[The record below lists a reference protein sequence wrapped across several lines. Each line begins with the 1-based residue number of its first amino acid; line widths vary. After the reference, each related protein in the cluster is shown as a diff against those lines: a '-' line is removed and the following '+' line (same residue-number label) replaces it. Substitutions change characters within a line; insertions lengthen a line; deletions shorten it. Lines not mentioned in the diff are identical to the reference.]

1 MKIAIVLGKGGH
13 TRQGIKLA
21 ESLKDYVE
29 LVYIMSKTNELGEK
43 KIRNKKLPGTIIHV
57 DSPRDDPHASK
68 IKSAYRTIKT
78 FFVMLNLLRKHKIA
92 AVASPGSGL
101 TVPVFFAAKV
111 LGLYT
116 FYIESLSRIKELSM
130 TGKIMYG
137 RTDLFFVQWK
147 ELAKK
152 YPKAIYRGK
161 LI

>member
-1 MKIAIVLGKGGH
+1 MKIGIVLGKGGH

-21 ESLKDYVE
+21 EALKDYVD
-29 LVYIMSKTNELGEK
+29 LVYIMSKTNTLAEK
-43 KIRNKKLPGTIIHV
+43 KIQSKGPTGKILKV

-68 IKSAYRTIKT
+68 IKSAFRTVKT
-78 FFVMLNLLRKHKIA
+78 FFVMLNLLRKYKIS
-92 AVASPGSGL
+92 AVASAGSGL
-101 TVPVFFAAKV
+101 TVPVFLAAKV

-116 FYIESLSRIKELSM
+116 FYIESISRIKALSM